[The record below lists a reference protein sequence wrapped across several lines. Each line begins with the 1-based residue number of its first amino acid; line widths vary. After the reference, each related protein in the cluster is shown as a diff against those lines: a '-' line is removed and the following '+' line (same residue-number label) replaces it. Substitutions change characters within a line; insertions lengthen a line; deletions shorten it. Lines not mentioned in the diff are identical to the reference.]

1 MGVFRRHNS
10 ASVDRLGV
18 AQRSKEARRSKKACL
33 DFAALRVY
41 GAAARSEILRLRALE
56 KDLAARG
63 WKPKELDEFRIDE
76 LIKQIESD
84 DSREPLVPLV
94 NAS

>member
-1 MGVFRRHNS
+1 VS
-10 ASVDRLGV
+10 IAWALLS
-18 AQRSKEARRSKKACL
+18 RSKKARRSKKACL